1 MMPKAVKK
9 CPICGKAVDLNWKT
23 YPFCSDRCR
32 TTDLGN
38 WSSEE
43 YVTHAPLTEADEEL
57 DTAHRSNRD
66 EE

>member
-1 MMPKAVKK
+1 MPKAVKK
-9 CPICGKAVDLNWKT
+9 CPICSKDVDLNGKT
-23 YPFCSDRCR
+23 SPFCSDRCR
-32 TTDLGN
+32 TIDLGN

-43 YVTHAPLTEADEEL
+43 YVAHSPLTEADEEL